1 MNNLE
6 RLTNKI
12 CSIETLKTKVAKWKQ
27 NGEKIVFTNG
37 CFDLV
42 HRGHIEILAK
52 TADLGNRLIIG
63 LNSDI
68 SIRELKGNNRPIID
82 EVSRTTLLA
91 ALEFVDA
98 IVMFNDRTPLN
109 LISTLAPDVLS
120 KGGDYSI
127 KDVVGHEV
135 VIKNGG
141 EVITIPLTDG
151 FSTTNI
157 VDKISKKN
165 NG

>member
-1 MNNLE
+1 MNNLD

-12 CSIETLKTKVAKWKQ
+12 YSLATLKIKVEEWKQ

-42 HRGHIEILAK
+42 HRGHIEVLAK

-68 SIRELKGNNRPIID
+68 SIRKLKGKSRPIID
-82 EVSRTTLLA
+82 ELSRTILLA

-98 IVMFNDRTPLN
+98 IVLFNNQIPLN
-109 LISTLAPDVLS
+109 LISTLLPDILA
-120 KGGDYSI
+120 KGGDYKI
-127 KDVVGHEV
+127 EDIIGHEII
-135 VIKNGG
+135 IKNGG

-151 FSTTNI
+151 FSTTSI
-157 VDKISKKN
+157 VDKISKK
-165 NG
+165 